1 MAVIRTPA
9 PFVPPHAV
17 AYSNLDGTAAIVGPN
32 APLPVTMSGGS
43 PLSVSPVL
51 PSTTP
56 LTGTTT
62 TTGTIGPF
70 NPVVGRSVILALS
83 GDWSGTAQLVRSTD
97 GGATMLPLT
106 IGGGVWAYF
115 STNCCE
121 SVWDESE
128 AGVSLYLKVVL
139 TSGTLTYRVA
149 Q

>member
-1 MAVIRTPA
+1 MAVINTPA

-17 AYSNLDGTAAIVGPN
+17 AYSNPDGTAAIVGHD
-32 APLPVTMSGGS
+32 APLPVTMSGAN
-43 PLSVSPVL
+43 PLSVSQVL
-51 PSTTP
+51 PSAAP
-56 LTGTTT
+56 LIGTTT
-62 TTGTIGPF
+62 TTGTVGPF
-70 NPVVGRSVILALS
+70 NPVVGRGVILALS
-83 GDWSGTAQLVRSTD
+83 GNWSGTVQIVRSTD

-128 AGVSLYLKVVL
+128 AGVSLYLQIML
-139 TSGTLTYRVA
+139 TSGALTYRVA